1 MPADRVTNHLAG
13 NADPMHPTAGADLVD
28 IPDPIPDPV
37 IIEMN
42 PVLQMGA
49 MIVAG
54 GVNGLEEVASQKD
67 GQRAGINFVIPIP
80 F

>member
-1 MPADRVTNHLAG
+1 MPADRVPNDLAG
-13 NADPMHPTAGADLVD
+13 NAYPMHPTAGADLVD

-37 IIEMN
+37 MIEID

-54 GVNGLEEVASQKD
+54 VVNGLEEVTAQKD
-67 GQRAGINFVIPIP
+67 GQLAGINFVIPIP